1 MEQDHYY
8 MELALEEA
16 RLAYQEDEVPIGAVI
31 VRNGEVL
38 ARDHNRKER
47 DQNAMH
53 HAEVMVI
60 QEAVRK
66 LGTWHLEDCD
76 LYVTLEPCL
85 MCTGALINSRIRRI
99 VFAARD
105 PKGGAILSSLL
116 LSEVRNL
123 NHHPEIVEGICKDE
137 SSRLLKDYFKE
148 KRKNK

>member
-1 MEQDHYY
+1 
-8 MELALEEA
+8 MELALKEA
-16 RLAYQEDEVPIGAVI
+16 RQAYMEDEVPIGAVI

-60 QEAVRK
+60 QEAVRR
-66 LGTWHLEDCD
+66 LGSWHLEDCD

-99 VFAARD
+99 IFAARD
-105 PKGGAILSSLL
+105 PKGGAILSSML
-116 LSEVRNL
+116 LSEVKNL
-123 NHHPEIVEGICKDE
+123 NHYPEIVEGICKE
-137 SSRLLKDYFKE
+137 EAAQLLKDYFKE
-148 KRKNK
+148 KRQKK